1 MALFLWCRIMCI
13 VWVLVFL
20 QRHKSHSLRLFYSKS
35 TALCR
40 SAWGPGRL
48 LLGNQKP
55 CLEFCQGI
63 HCVLETAPINW
74 GQLAMNLAIN
84 YESYLAQ
91 VKFCGNC
98 INDSKMGERA
108 KTEEITVLQIAGFH
122 GTLKALLILQ
132 L

>member
-1 MALFLWCRIMCI
+1 MN
-13 VWVLVFL
+13 
-20 QRHKSHSLRLFYSKS
+20 
-35 TALCR
+35 
-40 SAWGPGRL
+40 AWGPGKL
-48 LLGNQKP
+48 LLGNQKR

-63 HCVLETAPINW
+63 HCVLETIHINW

-91 VKFCGNC
+91 VKFCDNC
-98 INDSKMGERA
+98 INDSKMDKRA
-108 KTEEITVLQIAGFH
+108 KTKQITVLQIAEFH